1 MNAIPSDW
9 SLALLLL
16 FGGASTALAA
26 WAAVLIAES
35 WSQKMRQ
42 RREHFKAWQDG
53 YLEMWRDRQRES
65 FLWLNSDQE
74 KAQSRTKPGAGCI
87 RIENTSIRP
96 ESDPKKAQRL
106 TGRPKRQRYVQH
118 IRGGNGIFS

>member
-35 WSQKMRQ
+35 WFQKMRQ
-42 RREHFKAWQDG
+42 RREQFKAWQDG
-53 YLEMWRDRQRES
+53 YLKMWTGSANPFSRSAATRKRLNQEVTREPAA
-65 FLWLNSDQE
+65 F
-74 KAQSRTKPGAGCI
+74 A
-87 RIENTSIRP
+87 
-96 ESDPKKAQRL
+96 
-106 TGRPKRQRYVQH
+106 
-118 IRGGNGIFS
+118 